1 MGRKE
6 NNIDNLDLNLETD
19 FNLDLDLDENKDLVF
34 PDGNEYFKNE
44 DSRKYRLNTKSVLF
58 RHAEEGA
65 RICNPRE
72 CDRYD
77 CIVSGDF
84 VFGDFL
90 EAWMSVHQ
98 IGAKR
103 VDLCTLSLDKE
114 NVDSYYNLLK
124 GKFIQRF
131 NLIVSDYFAAHER
144 NALMKYIDERLSEF
158 IDKDMVTVSVV
169 GSHCK

>member
-6 NNIDNLDLNLETD
+6 NDIDNLDLNLDTD

-34 PDGNEYFKNE
+34 PEGNEYFKNE

-98 IGAKR
+98 IGR
-103 VDLCTLSLDKE
+103 
-114 NVDSYYNLLK
+114 NVWT
-124 GKFIQRF
+124 FVRF
-131 NLIVSDYFAAHER
+131 
-144 NALMKYIDERLSEF
+144 RLTRRTWTAIS
-158 IDKDMVTVSVV
+158 I
-169 GSHCK
+169 C

>member
-6 NNIDNLDLNLETD
+6 NNIDNLDLNLSTD

-65 RICNPRE
+65 KICNPRE

-84 VFGDFL
+84 V
-90 EAWMSVHQ
+90 S
-98 IGAKR
+98 
-103 VDLCTLSLDKE
+103 
-114 NVDSYYNLLK
+114 
-124 GKFIQRF
+124 
-131 NLIVSDYFAAHER
+131 
-144 NALMKYIDERLSEF
+144 
-158 IDKDMVTVSVV
+158 
-169 GSHCK
+169 